1 MLTELVDPKWWFSAV
16 VVAVLVNMLSA
27 YLKHPLDR
35 LMRFLGGTYRRHSK
49 RGREHWEGRLEL
61 AKSSDRALLVEV
73 AREIRYRSKA
83 TLHILVVLASGALV
97 VAIDASPTPIVE
109 LSRVFLILMVI
120 SAVSGFV
127 NFIRAMDVH
136 YLVIRS
142 VERSADDEVKLR
154 ALMAPTRK
162 GEAPD

>member
-1 MLTELVDPKWWFSAV
+1 MLGEIADPKWWFSAV

-35 LMRFLGGTYRRHSK
+35 VMRFLGSTYRRHST

-83 TLHILVVLASGALV
+83 TLHILVVFATGALV
-97 VAIDASPTPIVE
+97 VAIEASPTPIVE
-109 LSRVFLILMVI
+109 LSRVFLILMLI
-120 SAVSGFV
+120 SALSGFV

-136 YLVIRS
+136 YLVLRS
-142 VERSADDEVKLR
+142 VERSANEEAKLR
-154 ALMAPTRK
+154 ASKSAALK
-162 GEAPD
+162 GEDPD